1 MDTID
6 DNYILSLAT
15 SLQKREADGHTEGQY
30 HRSQE
35 QGPGEFTTRYG
46 VDLTKFPKNEGE
58 SDFNHFKRVY
68 ATFQPTHQAAIK
80 RLPKADSRDLL
91 KLIWNTGI
99 SSSPSK
105 GLAQADVTT
114 PVGKN
119 KMFANINSWVGV
131 NVGGTAYWSYGLT
144 VARAKDWNIVA
155 KAYSP
160 DMVITDVKFWEDKA
174 AKRTYRQY
182 LNSEG
187 KVLRTMYATK
197 PLAPKSSNII
207 GKTIKIGDK

>member
-1 MDTID
+1 MDDTKL
-6 DNYILSLAT
+6 LSLAT
-15 SLQKREADGHTEGQY
+15 TIQQREAPNYTEGQY

-35 QGPGEFTTRYG
+35 QGPGQFTTRYG

-58 SDFNHFKRVY
+58 NDFDHFKRTY
-68 ATFQPTHQAAIK
+68 STFATSHTQASQK
-80 RLPKADSRDLL
+80 LPKANSADLF
-91 KLIWNTGI
+91 KIIWNAGAT
-99 SSSPSK
+99 SK
-105 GLAQADVTT
+105 PAKALAEADVAT

-119 KMFANINSWVGV
+119 KLFASINSWVGV
-131 NVGGTAYWSYGLT
+131 NVGGADYWSYGLT